1 MASHYHHHLL
11 RNNEYPMNKQTKEKH
26 INKKTTTIFIDRR
39 RIFFVP
45 DFNVFSFSTK
55 ISSNSMMIAF
65 FIIEKNCRTI
75 CLGSVFRIPSMI
87 FFWN

>member
-26 INKKTTTIFIDRR
+26 INKKTTTIFIDRP

-65 FIIEKNCRTI
+65 FTIEKKLQNN
-75 CLGSVFRIPSMI
+75 LS
-87 FFWN
+87 W